1 MSWDLSFLARTAVD
15 GWRMNGFEACRIS
28 AAAATPRHL
37 ECSRKMAG
45 RESGPAKKKVIT
57 FRGEH
62 RSVKWEE
69 NTERIF
75 LF

>member
-1 MSWDLSFLARTAVD
+1 MAFI
-15 GWRMNGFEACRIS
+15 EACPIS
-28 AAAATPRHL
+28 AAPATCTAP
-37 ECSRKMAG
+37 RKMAG

-62 RSVKWEE
+62 RPAKWEE

-75 LF
+75 FFWTDFGPDTTNDFLKI